1 MVDSVQPLLQLVR
14 PFIYHLTIL
23 GVSLLQV
30 SGLVRFYYI
39 QEDEWKYSRLCL
51 FHTLYCIFS
60 DIPIFWALTKTRR
73 TDPGHVLPT
82 KSEVRKQMKSKG
94 TNKDDQD
101 DRCQKCGIVRK
112 GKHIHHCS
120 RCNSCTLEMD
130 HHCDFSDSCI
140 GKYNRRYFVQF
151 LVWTIFTALSTVVQ
165 VLMMFQL

>member
-1 MVDSVQPLLQLVR
+1 MDIAALGQLVR

-23 GVSLLQV
+23 GVSLLQI
-30 SGLVRFYYI
+30 SGLVRFYFI
-39 QEDEWKYSRLCL
+39 QEDEWKHSKLCL

-73 TDPGHVLPT
+73 TNPGHVVPT
-82 KSEVRKQMKSKG
+82 QGEKDKLKSTK
-94 TNKDDQD
+94 KDDQD
-101 DRCQKCGIVRK
+101 DRCLKCGIARK

-120 RCNSCTLEMD
+120 RCSSCTLEMD

-151 LVWTIFTALSTVVQ
+151 LLWTIFTALSTVVQ